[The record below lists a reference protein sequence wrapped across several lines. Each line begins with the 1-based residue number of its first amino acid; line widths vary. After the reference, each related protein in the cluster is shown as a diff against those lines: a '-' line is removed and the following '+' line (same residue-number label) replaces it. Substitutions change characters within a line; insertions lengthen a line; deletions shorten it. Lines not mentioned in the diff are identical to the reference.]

1 MTGSIQAKHGKY
13 YIIIRIEDVVGRRK
27 QKWIST
33 GLDATPENR
42 EKAERILEEMDFH
55 EDVNDFLFNRNMAF
69 KDWILYWLNLKKE
82 QVRMNTYEAYYLYA
96 TQHIIPFFSSKKI
109 TICSITPIQIQAYY
123 NEKKNVLSG
132 NSLVKHHV
140 IIRGALNEAVRM
152 DLIKYNPADKVT
164 LPKKT
169 KFVGSAYSQE
179 ESSRLLDI
187 IRGESIEPAVI
198 LGLFYGLRR
207 SEAVGLRWKDIDFD
221 NGIMRIQNTV
231 VKTKTL
237 IEHEETKSKASKRLL
252 ALVPSTIPYLEQLKL
267 QQDAHKE
274 LLGDSYHDTGH
285 VCVWP
290 NGEMLSPDYVSKRFQ
305 RLLEKNNMPKIRFH
319 DLRHTVASLMLNKG
333 VSPKRIQEYL
343 GHEKVITT
351 LDIYGH
357 LCFEGKQETANL
369 VDDLFCC

>member
-13 YIIIRIEDVVGRRK
+13 YIIIRVEDVVGRKK

-33 GLDATPENR
+33 GLDATSENR
-42 EKAERILEEMDFH
+42 EKAENILEELRSR
-55 EDVNDFLFNRNMAF
+55 EDVNGFLFNRNMPF
-69 KDWILYWLNLKKE
+69 KDWILYWLGLKKD
-82 QVRMNTYEAYYLYA
+82 QVRINTYEAYQLYA
-96 TQHIIPFFSSKKI
+96 NQHIIPFFSNKKI
-109 TICSITPIQIQAYY
+109 TVCSITPIQIQAYY
-123 NEKKNVLSG
+123 NEKKKELSG

-164 LPKKT
+164 LPRKT
-169 KFVGSAYSQE
+169 KFVGAAYSQE
-179 ESSRLLDI
+179 ESSRLLKI
-187 IRGESIEPAVI
+187 VRGEAIEPAVI

-221 NGIMRIQNTV
+221 SKTMRIQNTV

-252 ALVPSTIPYLEQLKL
+252 ALVPSTIPYLEQLKM
-267 QQDAHKE
+267 QQDAHKKR
-274 LLGDSYHDTGH
+274 LGDAYHDSGH
-285 VCVWP
+285 VCAWP

-357 LCFEGKQETANL
+357 LCFEGKRETADF
-369 VDDLFCC
+369 VDDLFVL